1 MQESRRNFIK
11 TSTLATSAFILAL
24 HLPVKSKAQEP
35 SSKLKP
41 LEPNAFIKIN
51 SDNTITFLMGQ
62 AEMGQGT
69 YTTLAMCIA
78 EELDVNWEE
87 INIEAADLAKIHFHA
102 WVPLMLTGASSSIST
117 KHEILR
123 KTGAALNIM
132 LKTAAANRWKVRQ
145 FNVETKESKVINKK
159 TKETFTYGDL
169 INDLSLITVPKDPK
183 IKEFSQCTIIGQPV
197 KRHSKEA
204 WAKVKGEAEFGIDV
218 RVPNMK
224 YAAII
229 HPSVFGAKVKSFDA
243 KKALKKDGVLIVK
256 EIPSGIAVIAEQ
268 WWIAKEAISD
278 VSVIWNEGDFKN
290 ISTEDLN
297 KEYEK
302 LSKLD
307 GSIMRKDGDSNKAF
321 KDADKIIEAEY
332 NFPFLAHAPMEP
344 LNCVVHDQKDKAEIY
359 SGGQI
364 QSVYR
369 DVCAQVLGIKAEN
382 VKYTNTFLGGGFGRR
397 AAANVDYVLDAAHT
411 AKGEAWPVMT
421 LWSREDDIKMGNY
434 RPMYKNKAKL
444 ALDKN
449 GIITAFEATVVGQN
463 IVKNTPFAFLEK
475 DGVDWAQW
483 EGLSNHPYSIA
494 NHNLQAHS
502 PESPIPVLWWRSVGY
517 TQSAPMVEGLIEIAA
532 KEAGIDPIEYRKNI
546 LSDKRHINL
555 LEEVARLANW
565 KNRKIEKNVGYG
577 VSFVPSFGSIIAQ
590 IAKVRVIDN
599 DYKVEKVWCSVDCG
613 FAFNP
618 LNVENQMI
626 SGINFGL
633 AATKHSEIT
642 IKNGAAVQSNFY
654 DYKVA
659 RISDVPDIEVSII
672 NSGAAIGGIGEPGTP
687 PIFAAVANALL
698 DATGKRY
705 TTFPIKLG

>member
-11 TSTLATSAFILAL
+11 TSTIAASAFVFAL
-24 HLPVKSKAQEP
+24 HLPSKAKASET
-35 SSKLKP
+35 STKP
-41 LEPNAFIKIN
+41 LAPNAFIKIS

-87 INIEAADLAKIHFHA
+87 INIQAAQVDKIHYHA
-102 WVPLMLTGASSSIST
+102 WVPLMLTGGSSSITT

-123 KTGAALNIM
+123 KSGAALNIM
-132 LKTAAANRWKVRQ
+132 LKIAAAQRWKIRE
-145 FNVETKESKVINKK
+145 FNVKTKDSKVINKQ
-159 TKETFTYGDL
+159 TKETFTYGE
-169 INDLSLITVPKDPK
+169 IVSDLSKIKVPTNPK
-183 IKEFSQCTIIGQPV
+183 IKDLKDSKILGKPY
-197 KRHSKEA
+197 KRHNKEA
-204 WAKVKGEAEFGIDV
+204 WAKVKGEAIFGIDV

-229 HPSVFGAKVKSFDA
+229 HPDVFGAKVKSFDSS
-243 KKALKKDGVLIVK
+243 KALKRDGVLVVK
-256 EIPSGIAVIAEQ
+256 QIPSGIAIIASH
-268 WWIAKEAISD
+268 WWIAKEAMKD
-278 VSVIWNEGDFKN
+278 VSVVWDEGEFKN
-290 ISTEDLN
+290 ISTNNLH
-297 KEYEK
+297 KEYSA

-307 GSIMRKDGDSNKAF
+307 GNVMRKDGDSKKAF
-321 KDADKIIEAEY
+321 KEADKIIEAEY

-344 LNCVVHDQKDKAEIY
+344 LNCVVHDQKNTAQIF

-369 DVCAQVLGIKAEN
+369 DVCAQVLELDASN
-382 VKYTNTFLGGGFGRR
+382 VTYTNTLLGGGFGRR

-421 LWSREDDIKMGNY
+421 LWTREDDIRMGNY
-434 RPMYKNKAKL
+434 RPMYKNTAKL

-449 GIITAFEATVVGQN
+449 GKITAFEATVVGQN
-463 IVKNTPFAFLEK
+463 IVKNTPFSFLEK
-475 DGVDWAQW
+475 DNVDWAQW

-494 NHNLQAHS
+494 NHKLQAHS
-502 PESPIPVLWWRSVGY
+502 PESPIPVLWWRSVGH
-517 TQSAPMVEGLIEIAA
+517 TQSAPMIEGIIDFAA
-532 KEAGIDPIEYRKNI
+532 KEANIDPIEYRKNM
-546 LSDKRHINL
+546 LSDKRHINVL
-555 LEEVARLANW
+555 DDISRICDW
-565 KNRKIEKNVGYG
+565 KNIKKEKNVGYG
-577 VSFVPSFGSIIAQ
+577 ISFVPSFGSIIAQ
-590 IAKVRVIDN
+590 VAKVRVIGK

-642 IKNGAAVQSNFY
+642 IKNGAAVQNNFY

-659 RISDVPDIEVSII
+659 RFSDIPDIEVSIV
-672 NSGAAIGGIGEPGTP
+672 NSGASIGGIGEPGTP
-687 PIFAAVANALL
+687 PIFAAIANALF
-698 DATGKRY
+698 DATGKRF
-705 TTFPIKLG
+705 TTYPIKIG